1 MASEQRLVTG
11 SSGPIELFIDRPV
24 EAPRGLALVAHPHP
38 LFGGTADNKV
48 VQTMAR
54 ALVQLGFVS
63 VRPNFRG
70 IGQTAGAF
78 DQGQG
83 EHLDLLAV
91 LDQLAPEIGGEVVLA
106 GFSFGAFVQTLTAE
120 ALEKR
125 GSPAAAMVLVGLA
138 VTNFQP
144 TRVPEDT
151 LLIHGERDDTV
162 PLAAVLDWARPQDV
176 TVTVVPGA
184 DHFFHRR
191 LMTIKRLVLANWRG
205 RAWRMDDF

>member
-1 MASEQRLVTG
+1 MASEQRLVAGGAG
-11 SSGPIELFIDRPV
+11 SIEVLIDRPAK
-24 EAPRGLALVAHPHP
+24 APRGLALVAHPHP

-48 VQTMAR
+48 VQTVAR
-54 ALVQLGFVS
+54 ALVQLGFVA

-70 IGQTAGAF
+70 IGQSAGTF

-83 EHLDLLAV
+83 EYLDLLAV
-91 LDQLAPEIGGEVVLA
+91 LDQLTSESGGEVVLA
-106 GFSFGAFVQTLTAE
+106 GFSFGAFVQTLVAE

-125 GSPAAAMVLVGLA
+125 GSPAAAIVLVGLA
-138 VTNFQP
+138 VTNFLP
-144 TRVPEDT
+144 ARVPEDT
-151 LLIHGERDDTV
+151 LLIHGEQDDTV

-191 LMTIKRLVLANWRG
+191 LMTIKRLVLSNWRG
-205 RAWRMDDF
+205 RAWRMDDV